1 MPDENTLFKDL
12 QITQPIGILLK
23 ITGNSDLKGL
33 TLRSETNLKRVIN
46 EVDQINEPMNE
57 SYEDTDFCIQ
67 EIEMYHLTTF
77 L

>member
-12 QITQPIGILLK
+12 QVTQPIGILLK
-23 ITGNSDLKGL
+23 STGNSDLKGV
-33 TLRSETNLKRVIN
+33 TLRSETNLKRFIN
-46 EVDQINEPMNE
+46 EVDQLNEPMNE

-67 EIEMYHLTTF
+67 EIEMYYLTKF